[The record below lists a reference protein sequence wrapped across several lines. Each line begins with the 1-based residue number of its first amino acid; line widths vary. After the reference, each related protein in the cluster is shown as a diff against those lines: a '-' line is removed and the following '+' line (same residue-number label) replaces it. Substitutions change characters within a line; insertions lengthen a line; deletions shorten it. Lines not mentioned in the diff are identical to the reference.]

1 MTNIVC
7 EVTYVKKSNQTSI
20 LTVKLNDISTKCMKV
35 VSKIPEEWV
44 ENIILSRCCH
54 ICEELWK
61 THVKESIE
69 ENTQQKTKSIAVLG
83 YDVSPDLIFETKTV
97 YSENADGTS
106 EINIDVDPLF
116 TKCMDTIYINP
127 IEEIK
132 SFIQSRIEIEIDN
145 IINDSINRGINIDKT
160 KREIIMTY
168 EREEITDEFD
178 DEIVDENVK
187 SKIEED
193 LQTTRTQ
200 LEGELQTTRTQL
212 EGDLQAEK
220 EKTQQLEVRLTLLES
235 TLASLIS

>member
-7 EVTYVKKSNQTSI
+7 EVTHVKKSNQTSI
-20 LTVKLNDISTKCMKV
+20 LTVKLNDISTKCMKM

-54 ICEELWK
+54 ICEQLWK

-69 ENTQQKTKSIAVLG
+69 ENTQQKTKSIAVVG

-106 EINIDVDPLF
+106 EINIDIDPLF
-116 TKCMDTIYINP
+116 TKCMDTIYVNP

-145 IINDSINRGINIDKT
+145 IINESIDRGINIGKT
-160 KREIIMTY
+160 KREIIMTH
-168 EREEITDEFD
+168 EREEINDKFIDELD
-178 DEIVDENVK
+178 DDIVDENVK
-187 SKIEED
+187 SQIEE
-193 LQTTRTQ
+193 
-200 LEGELQTTRTQL
+200 
-212 EGDLQAEK
+212 DLQAEK
-220 EKTQQLEVRLTLLES
+220 EKTQQMEVRLSLLES